1 MDVINLLHDSDTQ
14 IRKSRRYEIL
24 FKNISSNKCISN
36 TKANNLLKR
45 RKEQTRHIRNDEK
58 GVNEMTLR
66 PYKKI
71 EELEEEIEALEEEL
85 NNKDKVFY
93 SILEQ
98 VRKGH
103 AQNLS
108 IAFKYY
114 QIINDLAEIGL
125 DIRDESEITD
135 YFEEL
140 NKYRQSIKNEADLY
154 SLLQ

>member
-1 MDVINLLHDSDTQ
+1 MFNFERI
-14 IRKSRRYEIL
+14 
-24 FKNISSNKCISN
+24 
-36 TKANNLLKR
+36 
-45 RKEQTRHIRNDEK
+45 EK
-58 GVNEMTLR
+58 LEEE
-66 PYKKI
+66 I
-71 EELEEEIEALEEEL
+71 EELEEKL

-125 DIRDESEITD
+125 DIREESEITD

-140 NKYRQSIKNEADLY
+140 NKYRQSIKKMKL
-154 SLLQ
+154 